1 MENTADNKKE
11 ETQVQQEVTAAKE
24 SPATERSEEET
35 KDDKNRGREQQEG
48 SIKNSK

>member
-11 ETQVQQEVTAAKE
+11 ETQVQQEVKDIKE
-24 SPATERSEEET
+24 TPTTERSEEGT
-35 KDDKNRGREQQEG
+35 NADKNRGREQQEG